1 MLLLFSGF
9 ISRILVSDFLLNR
22 VIENTRQSLD
32 IIIQSI
38 DSVLNDVETGAL
50 RVASDPVVQGILI
63 KEPEKELTE
72 GLDQYFLV
80 KSILDKI
87 LYIRN
92 YIDSISVYRLDGS
105 PVGSGYINYG
115 KASEK
120 KRLSAVFVRM
130 VMEAQG
136 RNLWTDPGSLMY
148 TLEQPVA
155 SGPVMYRTVRQA
167 NLGRVIGI
175 VEVNM
180 NRNIFSRLYSHLDY
194 GKTGRFI
201 VVNRKGILIFPESYD
216 YSLYSE
222 FFRNRYLD
230 LVTDQ
235 NNPKGRI
242 ATFGKEQ
249 FVVISSHLERLGW
262 LIIGMIPMNELQV
275 YSKNLSL
282 SIYAIGLFCIL
293 LEILFAIWIS
303 RSISHP
309 IRSLSDCMLEAAQ
322 GDMLIRMPSNRRDE
336 IGILAQS
343 FNEMLERIS
352 FLMEQVYNEQKKER
366 ELELIALQSQI
377 NPHFLYNSLES
388 ICALSK
394 LNRNEDAYTLGKA
407 LAMFYRGVLSRGK
420 PFVTIKE
427 EIDTLIHYFT
437 IQETRYRGKFSY
449 RICVG
454 KELYDK
460 RIVKLTL
467 QPLVENA
474 IYHGLKN
481 VRRVGS
487 IWILGKVES
496 QDRIVLTVVDNGIG
510 MSREQIEEVL
520 SNGKRGDIGPGYG
533 LRNVD
538 QRIKLSFG
546 DAYGLKI
553 ESRPGYYTKVHVLIP
568 CISQE

>member
-1 MLLLFSGF
+1 
-9 ISRILVSDFLLNR
+9 
-22 VIENTRQSLD
+22 
-32 IIIQSI
+32 
-38 DSVLNDVETGAL
+38 
-50 RVASDPVVQGILI
+50 
-63 KEPEKELTE
+63 
-72 GLDQYFLV
+72 
-80 KSILDKI
+80 
-87 LYIRN
+87 
-92 YIDSISVYRLDGS
+92 
-105 PVGSGYINYG
+105 
-115 KASEK
+115 
-120 KRLSAVFVRM
+120 
-130 VMEAQG
+130 
-136 RNLWTDPGSLMY
+136 
-148 TLEQPVA
+148 
-155 SGPVMYRTVRQA
+155 
-167 NLGRVIGI
+167 
-175 VEVNM
+175 
-180 NRNIFSRLYSHLDY
+180 
-194 GKTGRFI
+194 
-201 VVNRKGILIFPESYD
+201 
-216 YSLYSE
+216 
-222 FFRNRYLD
+222 
-230 LVTDQ
+230 
-235 NNPKGRI
+235 
-242 ATFGKEQ
+242 
-249 FVVISSHLERLGW
+249 
-262 LIIGMIPMNELQV
+262 
-275 YSKNLSL
+275 
-282 SIYAIGLFCIL
+282 
-293 LEILFAIWIS
+293 
-303 RSISHP
+303 
-309 IRSLSDCMLEAAQ
+309 
-322 GDMLIRMPSNRRDE
+322 MLIRMPSNRRDE

-352 FLMEQVYNEQKKER
+352 FLMEQLYNEQKKEQ

-546 DAYGLKI
+546 DSYGLKI